1 MLCVALTIAGS
12 DSGGGAGIQADLVTF
27 RAFGVFGTCALTA
40 VTAQNTRGV
49 TVVHPLPP
57 DIVLAQMRA
66 VVTDLA
72 PRAVKLGMLATSAT
86 ARAVA
91 EELAAW
97 RPPHL
102 VIDPVL
108 VATSGQ
114 PLAED
119 DVGAAMRR
127 YLLPLGGVLTPNLA
141 ETEALTGHAVR
152 TPADARHA
160 GRALAAM
167 GAAAVLVTGGHLEGA
182 ACDVLVEGAA
192 TWEIEVP
199 RVPGPAVHGTGC
211 TLSAAITA
219 RLALGDPLLD
229 AIVTAKRFLTA
240 ALRSAQAPGAGAPVL
255 GNPDRYAEVDVRV
268 RSC

>member
-1 MLCVALTIAGS
+1 VLTVAGS
-12 DSGGGAGIQADLVTF
+12 DSGGGAGIQADLVTL

-49 TVVHPLPP
+49 TMVHPLPLE
-57 DIVLAQMRA
+57 IVLAQMRA

-72 PRAVKLGMLATSAT
+72 PRADKLGMPATAAT

-91 EELAAW
+91 AELTAW
-97 RPPHL
+97 RPPHV

-108 VATSGQ
+108 VATSGHA
-114 PLAED
+114 LAD
-119 DVGAAMRR
+119 DDLGAALRR
-127 YLLPLGGVLTPNLA
+127 DLLPLGDVVTPNLA
-141 ETEALTGHAVR
+141 EAEALSGRSVR
-152 TPADARHA
+152 TPADARRA

-167 GAAAVLVTGGHLEGA
+167 GARAVLVTGGHLEGA
-182 ACDVLVEGAA
+182 ACDVLVEGSAA
-192 TWEIEVP
+192 WEIEVP

-229 AIVTAKRFLTA
+229 AIVAAKRFLTA
-240 ALRSAQAPGAGAPVL
+240 ALRTAQTPGAGAPVL
-255 GNPDRYAEVDVRV
+255 GSPDRYAEVDVVV